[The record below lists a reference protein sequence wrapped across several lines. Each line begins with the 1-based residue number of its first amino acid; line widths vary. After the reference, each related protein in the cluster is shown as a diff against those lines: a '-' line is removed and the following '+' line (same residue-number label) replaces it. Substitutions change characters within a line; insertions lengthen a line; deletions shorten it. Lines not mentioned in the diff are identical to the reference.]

1 MKVMVFDVGGTEI
14 KYSVMDEQLNR
25 ADAGSVPTPD
35 DTQEHFLATLEALY
49 RPHAAEVDGIAMSL
63 PGFIDAE
70 HGVVRG
76 GGAPSLLY
84 NIGTPVGPRLAQ
96 RCGCRVFLE
105 NDGKAAAIAELQLGA
120 LKGCTNGAVFIIGT
134 GVGGGLVINRQLVRG
149 IHCTAGEYSYLHTNA
164 DDWRNGDKTVALQ
177 CSVTNLLRWY
187 RARKNLPEDAPLNGR
202 IFFEAAN
209 AGEPEALEVLHRLCK
224 AVDVQIYNLTVLL
237 DLEVVAIGGGISRQ
251 PLLLRMLNDIYEQE
265 IIIGHPYS
273 EEQARSL
280 PRPAIVP
287 CRFHNEA
294 NQVGALLG
302 YLKELLNNNPLSRL
316 TRKGGVVLFLF
327 SAGVLAYF
335 QQFLCPLDLFRCG
348 RDSIGQGVRD
358 AELFPFE
365 KPQRVVG
372 QHLHPLHG
380 LEGRDEVRSPAQ
392 TLFVV
397 GQARHQHMADPER
410 DAQVRDTPCH
420 GKDVGIVFARELAV
434 LFGVD
439 LFQV

>member
-14 KYSVMDEQLNR
+14 KYSVMDEQMNR
-25 ADAGSVPTPD
+25 FDAGSVPTPQ
-35 DTQEHFLATLEALY
+35 DTQEHFLDTIYALY
-49 RPHAAEVDGIAMSL
+49 APHKDEVDGIAMAL
-63 PGFIDAE
+63 PGFVDANT
-70 HGVVRG
+70 GYVSN
-76 GGAPSLLY
+76 GGALLY
-84 NIGTPVGPRLAQ
+84 NTGTQVGQLVRE
-96 RCGCRVFLE
+96 RCGCRVTLE
-105 NDGKAAAIAELQLGA
+105 NDGKAAAIAELQQGA
-120 LKGCTNGAVFIIGT
+120 LKGCTNGAVFVIGT
-134 GVGGGLVINRQLVRG
+134 GVGGGLVINGQLVRG

-187 RARKNLPEDAPLNGR
+187 RARKHLPETTPLNGR

-265 IIIGHPYS
+265 IIIGHPCS

-302 YLKELLNNNPLSRL
+302 Y
-316 TRKGGVVLFLF
+316 RK
-327 SAGVLAYF
+327 S
-335 QQFLCPLDLFRCG
+335 C
-348 RDSIGQGVRD
+348 
-358 AELFPFE
+358 
-365 KPQRVVG
+365 
-372 QHLHPLHG
+372 
-380 LEGRDEVRSPAQ
+380 
-392 TLFVV
+392 
-397 GQARHQHMADPER
+397 
-410 DAQVRDTPCH
+410 
-420 GKDVGIVFARELAV
+420 
-434 LFGVD
+434 
-439 LFQV
+439 

>member
-134 GVGGGLVINRQLVRG
+134 GVGGGLVINGQLVRG

-177 CSVTNLLRWY
+177 CRVTN
-187 RARKNLPEDAPLNGR
+187 
-202 IFFEAAN
+202 
-209 AGEPEALEVLHRLCK
+209 
-224 AVDVQIYNLTVLL
+224 
-237 DLEVVAIGGGISRQ
+237 
-251 PLLLRMLNDIYEQE
+251 LLLRMLNDIYEQE
-265 IIIGHPYS
+265 ILIGHPYS

-302 YLKELLNNNPLSRL
+302 Y
-316 TRKGGVVLFLF
+316 RK
-327 SAGVLAYF
+327 S
-335 QQFLCPLDLFRCG
+335 C
-348 RDSIGQGVRD
+348 
-358 AELFPFE
+358 
-365 KPQRVVG
+365 
-372 QHLHPLHG
+372 
-380 LEGRDEVRSPAQ
+380 
-392 TLFVV
+392 
-397 GQARHQHMADPER
+397 
-410 DAQVRDTPCH
+410 
-420 GKDVGIVFARELAV
+420 
-434 LFGVD
+434 
-439 LFQV
+439 